1 MRGGGTEEPDQDG
14 TAQLS
19 LPTDATARF
28 LPCSARVNQGR
39 QLPFCWM
46 TWIPIVVLLVIIGTD
61 LWVYTDAR
69 KRTEGGTPVALSIGA
84 LEVNTPTVWFVACLI
99 LWILFFP
106 AYIVT
111 RNQNS

>member
-1 MRGGGTEEPDQDG
+1 
-14 TAQLS
+14 
-19 LPTDATARF
+19 
-28 LPCSARVNQGR
+28 
-39 QLPFCWM
+39 M

-99 LWILFFP
+99 LWDDSVLPGVHRHKKSELFSP
-106 AYIVT
+106 SAT
-111 RNQNS
+111 G

>member
-1 MRGGGTEEPDQDG
+1 MRGATEEPDQDG
-14 TAQLS
+14 TAQPS
-19 LPTDATARF
+19 LPTDAAARF
-28 LPCSARVNQGR
+28 LPCSARVNPGR
-39 QLPFCWM
+39 PATVCWM

-69 KRTEGGTPVALSIGA
+69 KRTERGTPVALSIGA
-84 LEVNTPTVWFVACLI
+84 LEVNTPTGWFVACLI

-111 RNQNS
+111 RNQSS